1 MSRKLTTY
9 RNPPITTLIAQAPT
23 IELLLEITASTARL
37 KIDASTRKLWS
48 IAGEKRLQELMAA
61 EPPKFEKVSV
71 GESLGQDLTFKDVE
85 LMDAEIVKYQT
96 HFKGGRVKI
105 LKPWQIMGAR
115 SLLFGV
121 HQFLWHPVTVL
132 LAWIKLYG
140 KPDWKT
146 CVCILIHD
154 WGYWGCWTMDGV
166 DGENHPR
173 WAAELARRWF
183 GQDYHD
189 LLLYHSRHLA
199 AKVGASP
206 SKLCWADKLSMLYDP
221 RWFYLLRA
229 RLTGEIREYRANA
242 CGAHGRT
249 PWSPLPR
256 NDEEWY
262 DGLREKLIK
271 LAKEQGACLT

>member
-23 IELLLEITASTARL
+23 IELLLEITNGAARL
-37 KIDASTRKLWS
+37 KVDASTRKLWTL
-48 IAGEKRLQELMAA
+48 AGEKRLKELMDA
-61 EPPKFEKVSV
+61 EPPKFERVSV
-71 GESLGQDLTFKDVE
+71 DESLGKDLTFE
-85 LMDAEIVKYQT
+85 DAELVDREVDKFRA
-96 HFKGGRVKI
+96 HFKGGRIKI
-105 LKPWQIMGAR
+105 LKSWQTMGAR

-121 HQFLWHPVTVL
+121 HQFLWHPFTVW
-132 LAWIKLYG
+132 LAWKKLYG
-140 KPDWKT
+140 LPDWKT
-146 CVCILIHD
+146 CLCILIHD

-166 DGENHPR
+166 DGEDHPR
-173 WAAELARRWF
+173 WAAELARRRL
-183 GQDYHD
+183 GQEYHD

-221 RWFYLLRA
+221 RWFYLFRA

-242 CGAHGRT
+242 RGAHGRT

-256 NDEEWY
+256 SDEEWY
-262 DGLREKLIK
+262 DRLKEKLIK
-271 LAKEQGACLT
+271 LAAEHGAPTA